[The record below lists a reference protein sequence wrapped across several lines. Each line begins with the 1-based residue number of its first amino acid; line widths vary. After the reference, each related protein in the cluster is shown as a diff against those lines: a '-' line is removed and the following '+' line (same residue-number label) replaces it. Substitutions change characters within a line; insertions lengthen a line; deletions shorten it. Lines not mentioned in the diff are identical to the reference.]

1 MLKGGTLKAP
11 VAFKKLRRPPYFHY
25 PKKAATASAVSWTN
39 PVLQL
44 RYPGG
49 CHSTVFKTR
58 SLRASAES
66 RAAWQADI
74 GTFFELLHRPDT
86 TAHMRTLSQ
95 AVTAAEDAGRK

>member
-1 MLKGGTLKAP
+1 MLYRGQIQYSSSDIPAGAMSQYSKRTLCK
-11 VAFKKLRRPPYFHY
+11 H
-25 PKKAATASAVSWTN
+25 
-39 PVLQL
+39 
-44 RYPGG
+44 
-49 CHSTVFKTR
+49 H
-58 SLRASAES
+58 SAES